1 MIVRKRYV
9 ILAADIGGTNTR
21 LALGLQVARVI
32 HRIPIS
38 FFVIFC
44 YLKILFTNLIHMR
57 KKSAEL
63 KANQHQ

>member
-9 ILAADIGGTNTR
+9 ILAGDIDGTNTR
-21 LALGLQVARVI
+21 LAPSLQVARVI
-32 HRIPIS
+32 HRITIS

-44 YLKILFTNLIHMR
+44 YLKILPADLIHMR

-63 KANQHQ
+63 KASQHH